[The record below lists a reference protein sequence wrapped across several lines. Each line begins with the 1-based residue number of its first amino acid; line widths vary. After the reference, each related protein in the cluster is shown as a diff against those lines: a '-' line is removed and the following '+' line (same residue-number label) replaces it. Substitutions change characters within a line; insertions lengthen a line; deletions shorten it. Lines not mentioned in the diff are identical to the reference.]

1 VDQRISRQEGKTM
14 RETRG
19 RGEANYR
26 EGKIPEATVQRLSIY
41 LRYVTQLHRDGVKV
55 VSSYALSKGC
65 GVKAAQVRKDFAY
78 FGELGVRGVG
88 YYVNDLYQDLKTIL
102 GLEHV
107 WEVVLVGAGHLGSAL
122 LSYRGFQEYG
132 FAIAA
137 VFDLRPG
144 ELPEKVREQQQ
155 VLPVSE
161 LKEVVRQRKIQIAI
175 VAVPASAAQ
184 EVVNELVGVG
194 VKAILNFAPTQLEG
208 PPDVKIRN
216 VDLAVDLGVLS
227 FFVTGKK

>member
-1 VDQRISRQEGKTM
+1 MGESGGS
-14 RETRG
+14 ETVG
-19 RGEANYR
+19 YR

-41 LRYVTQLHRDGVKV
+41 LRYVTQLHRDEVKV

-88 YYVNDLYQDLKTIL
+88 YYVNDLYTDLKKIL

-107 WEVVLVGAGHLGSAL
+107 WEVALVGAGHLGSAL
-122 LSYRGFQEYG
+122 TAYRGFEEYG
-132 FAIAA
+132 FTISAI
-137 VFDLRPG
+137 FDLHP
-144 ELPEKVREQQQ
+144 EALPEPLRAQHPVYPISQLREI
-155 VLPVSE
+155 VSG
-161 LKEVVRQRKIQIAI
+161 QKIRIAI
-175 VAVPASAAQ
+175 VAVPAAAAQ
-184 EVVNELVGVG
+184 EVVNELVSAG
-194 VKAILNFAPTQLEG
+194 VKAILNFAPARLEG
-208 PPDVKIRN
+208 PPGVKIRN

>member
-1 VDQRISRQEGKTM
+1 M
-14 RETRG
+14 REASG
-19 RGEANYR
+19 GEAAGYR

-41 LRYVTQLHRDGVKV
+41 LRYVTQLHRDEVKV

-88 YYVNDLYQDLKTIL
+88 YYVNDLYTDLKKIL

-107 WEVVLVGAGHLGSAL
+107 WEVALVGAGHLGSAL
-122 LSYRGFQEYG
+122 SAYRGFEEYG
-132 FAIAA
+132 FTISAI
-137 VFDLRPG
+137 FDRYP
-144 ELPEKVREQQQ
+144 EALPEALRARQEVHAVGQLREI
-155 VLPVSE
+155 VT
-161 LKEVVRQRKIQIAI
+161 RQKIRIAI
-175 VAVPASAAQ
+175 VAVPAAAAQ
-184 EVVNELVGVG
+184 EVVDELVEAG
-194 VKAILNFAPTQLEG
+194 VKAILNFAPVRLEG
-208 PPDVKIRN
+208 PPGVKIRN